1 MGVSRGIKIAFAAD
15 VQAGV
20 VIHVDE
26 LGAGGAFAV
35 VVVQRL
41 PRHEQLQ
48 KLVAAGAQRPHLRD
62 GVGVVV
68 HRAEA
73 GDAALHLALNEQVS
87 RADAA
92 LRAGVLPLGVADVVH
107 HHADNT
113 AVAAARLAGKGVG
126 VIGGQAAVG
135 AFRRGFRRR
144 SGIRGSCIRGCGL
157 CAFRRGSAVL
167 PESLLQPVRKAVAHT
182 GAAGGR
188 AAGQSQRGGCQP
200 RGTEN
205 GTTRDLFHAKTS

>member
-1 MGVSRGIKIAFAAD
+1 MGVSSGIKIALAAD

-87 RADAA
+87 RAMPHCG
-92 LRAGVLPLGVADVVH
+92 RAFCRWVLLMLFTITPTIRPL
-107 HHADNT
+107 
-113 AVAAARLAGKGVG
+113 L
-126 VIGGQAAVG
+126 
-135 AFRRGFRRR
+135 
-144 SGIRGSCIRGCGL
+144 
-157 CAFRRGSAVL
+157 RRGS
-167 PESLLQPVRKAVAHT
+167 PVRGSA
-182 GAAGGR
+182 
-188 AAGQSQRGGCQP
+188 
-200 RGTEN
+200 
-205 GTTRDLFHAKTS
+205 L